1 MNMLNNRASLN
12 PNRMPMDCRI
22 LAGIFALA
30 LLIRLLAIL
39 PVQQPGYMDAAYS
52 YDIALNLARGQ
63 GFVEPFL
70 WNYLDNPSG
79 LPHPSHLYWMPLPT
93 VLAWIGMTLFGQTY
107 QAAQV
112 LFAALSA
119 MLPLVSY
126 WVAVRTT
133 GSRRHGWLAG
143 LLTLFSGFYVL
154 YWGHTDNFTPFA
166 LAGSL
171 SLVAAWQ
178 AGRAR
183 EEQLGAARPGF
194 VPRLGHFVPP
204 TRGFAARARGSWGL
218 GVGGWALGAGVLV
231 GLAHL
236 SRADG
241 PLLLIAIG
249 VVWSTS
255 LVSNPQSPTKERR
268 LAIRDFLLVI
278 LGYTLVMLPWFVRNW
293 MVVGTPL
300 PTVGSKTMWLTTYD
314 DLFSYGRELSLQTYL
329 AWGWN
334 NILRSKL
341 DALWL
346 NTQTVLAVF
355 CMIFLAPLVPIGWW
369 RLRRHRLYQLAAGY
383 GALLFLAM
391 TLVFT
396 FPGPRGGLF
405 HSGGALLPFVFT
417 SALVGLDTVVE
428 WAAGR
433 RRGWDAHVA
442 KQVFGTGVVGLALL
456 VTGFLYYRGV
466 IVRTRGR
473 GEDAGYSHLV
483 EWLETEGQAGT
494 VVMIGDPPGYWYHG
508 GGPSIVVPNEPVETV
523 LSVADR
529 YGARYL
535 ALDRNRPAPLASL
548 YEGPV
553 PHPRLSLVET
563 LSGELRVYHIAPPQ
577 GVVMSGRGGSSQR
590 TR

>member
-1 MNMLNNRASLN
+1 MSKQRCDLGL
-12 PNRMPMDCRI
+12 
-22 LAGIFALA
+22 LFALG

-39 PVQQPGYMDAAYS
+39 PIHQPGYMDAAYS

-70 WNYLDNPSG
+70 WNYLDNPAG

-93 VLAWIGMTLFGQTY
+93 VLAWIGMTLFGRTY

-126 WVAVRTT
+126 WVAVQTT
-133 GSRRHGWLAG
+133 GRRRHGWLAG
-143 LLTLFSGFYVL
+143 LLTLFSGFYVP

-183 EEQLGAARPGF
+183 GKQLEDGRW
-194 VPRLGHFVPP
+194 RL
-204 TRGFAARARGSWGL
+204 RAGR
-218 GVGGWALGAGVLV
+218 WALGAGALA

-249 VVWSTS
+249 IVWGTS
-255 LVSNPQSPTKERR
+255 LISNLPWPTHQPVLPAPCRDGQVAGPGGRQSPTNERR
-268 LAIRDFLLVI
+268 SEVRDFLLVI
-278 LGYTLVMLPWFVRNW
+278 LGYTLVMLPWFIRNW
-293 MVVGTPL
+293 VVAGAPL
-300 PTVGSKTMWLTTYD
+300 PTVGAKTIWLTTYD

-329 AWGWN
+329 AWGWG

-355 CMIFLAPLVPIGWW
+355 CMIFLAPLVPVGWW
-369 RLRRHRLYQLAAGY
+369 QLRHHRLYQLAAWY

-405 HSGGALLPFVFT
+405 HSGGALLPFIFT
-417 SALVGLDTVVE
+417 AALVGLDTIVE
-428 WAAGR
+428 WAAAR
-433 RRGWDAHVA
+433 RQEWDSHMA
-442 KQVFGTGVVGLALL
+442 KQVFGIGLVGLALL

-466 IVRTRGR
+466 ILGTRGQ
-473 GEDAGYSHLV
+473 GEDAAYSYLV
-483 EWLETEGQAGT
+483 EWLETEGQSGA
-494 VVMIGDPPGYWYHG
+494 VVMVGDPPGYWYHG

-535 ALDRNRPAPLASL
+535 VLDTNRPRPLAAL
-548 YEGPV
+548 YEGV
-553 PHPRLSLVET
+553 EIHSRLHLVKT
-563 LSGELRVYHIAPPQ
+563 LAGNMHVFRIQPPE
-577 GVVMSGRGGSSQR
+577 VQR
-590 TR
+590 

>member
-1 MNMLNNRASLN
+1 MI
-12 PNRMPMDCRI
+12 RI
-22 LAGIFALA
+22 HWLLLLALA
-30 LLIRLLAIL
+30 LAVRLLAIL
-39 PVQQPGYMDAAYS
+39 PVHQPGYMDAAYS
-52 YDIALNLARGQ
+52 YDIALNLARGR

-70 WNYLDNPSG
+70 WNYLDNPTG
-79 LPHPSHLYWMPLPT
+79 LPHASHLYWMPLPT
-93 VLAWIGMTLFGQTY
+93 MLAWIGLTLLGQTY
-107 QAAQV
+107 RAAQV
-112 LFAALSA
+112 PFAVLSA
-119 MLPLVSY
+119 LLPLVSY
-126 WVAVRTT
+126 WVAVQTT
-133 GSRRHGWLAG
+133 GRRSHGWLAG

-178 AGRAR
+178 AGQVR
-183 EEQLGAARPGF
+183 EKQLGVARPGF
-194 VPRLGHFVPP
+194 VPRLGQGGCPSRLRTPVEVLRRAG
-204 TRGFAARARGSWGL
+204 RGG
-218 GVGGWALGAGVLV
+218 LGAGVLV

-249 VVWSTS
+249 VVWGKP
-255 LVSNPQSPTKERR
+255 LISNLQSPTNERR
-268 LAIRDFLLVI
+268 LAIGDFLFVI

-293 MVVGTPL
+293 IVAGAPL
-300 PTVGSKTMWLTTYD
+300 PTIGTKTIWLTTYD
-314 DLFSYGRELSLQTYL
+314 DLFSYGRELSLHTYL
-329 AWGWN
+329 AWGWG

-355 CMIFLAPLVPIGWW
+355 CMVFLVPLVLIGWW
-369 RLRRHRLYQLAAGY
+369 RLRRHRLYQLAAWY

-391 TLVFT
+391 TFVFT
-396 FPGPRGGLF
+396 LPGPRGGLF
-405 HSGGALLPFVFT
+405 HSGGALLPFIFT

-428 WAAGR
+428 WAAGH

-442 KQVFGTGVVGLALL
+442 KQVFGIGMVGLALL

-466 IVRTRGR
+466 IVGTRGR
-473 GEDAGYSHLV
+473 GEDAAYGHLV
-483 EWLETEGQAGT
+483 AWLETEGQART
-494 VVMIGDPPGYWYHG
+494 VVMVGDPPGYWYQG
-508 GGPSIVVPNEPVETV
+508 GGPSIVVPNEPVETA

-548 YEGPV
+548 YEGAES
-553 PHPRLSLVET
+553 HPRLHLVET
-563 LSGELRVYHIAPPQ
+563 LPGDIHVFRISPPE
-577 GVVMSGRGGSSQR
+577 VQR
-590 TR
+590 

>member
-1 MNMLNNRASLN
+1 MNLHPMNMLNNRDSLN
-12 PNRMPMDCRI
+12 PNRMPIDCRI

-39 PVQQPGYMDAAYS
+39 PIQQTGYMDAAYS

-70 WNYLDNPSG
+70 WNYLDDPAG

-93 VLAWIGMTLFGQTY
+93 MLAWVGLTLFGRTY

-112 LFAALSA
+112 PFAFLSA
-119 MLPLVSY
+119 LLPLVSY
-126 WVAVRTT
+126 WVAVQTT

-183 EEQLGAARPGF
+183 EKQLGAG
-194 VPRLGHFVPP
+194 G
-204 TRGFAARARGSWGL
+204 WGL
-218 GVGGWALGAGVLV
+218 RAGRWALGAGALV

-249 VVWSTS
+249 AVWGTS
-255 LVSNPQSPTKERR
+255 LISNPQSPTKQRR

-293 MVVGTPL
+293 TVIGAPL
-300 PTVGSKTMWLTTYD
+300 PTVGAKTIWLTTYD

-329 AWGWN
+329 TWGWG

-346 NTQTVLAVF
+346 NTQTVMAVF

-383 GALLFLAM
+383 GTLLFLAM

-405 HSGGALLPFVFT
+405 HSGGALLPFIFT

-428 WAAGR
+428 WASGR

-442 KQVFGTGVVGLALL
+442 KQVFGIGVVGLALL
-456 VTGFLYYRGV
+456 VSGFLYYRGV
-466 IVRTRGR
+466 IVGTRGQ
-473 GEDAGYSHLV
+473 GEDAAYSHLA

-494 VVMIGDPPGYWYHG
+494 VVMVGDPPGYWYHG

-535 ALDRNRPAPLASL
+535 ALDRNRPAPLASFYDGL
-548 YEGPV
+548 V
-553 PHPRLSLVET
+553 THPRLSLVET
-563 LSGELRVYHIAPPQ
+563 LPGELRVYHIAPPQ